1 MRQSWVTITVAMV
14 AVTVFATTA
23 VAVTVFATTASAI
36 DSPQTFTLLEVSLP
50 KNDRPLGDFSFD
62 QPPAPGDQFTTTNAL
77 YRLNGTKRGERVGR
91 AQVMHTFVT
100 GFGPNFSH
108 KATVLFVAQLYLP
121 GGTLLLEGNGQVS
134 PDGPSRITFPV
145 IGGTGI
151 YANAGGYMN
160 FRNLGESTRRLE
172 IHLVP

>member
-1 MRQSWVTITVAMV
+1 MRQSRVTLVVAIV

-23 VAVTVFATTASAI
+23 RAI

-50 KNDRPLGDFSFD
+50 RNDRPLGDFSFD
-62 QPPAPGDQFTTTNAL
+62 RPPAPGDRFATTNAL
-77 YRLNGTKRGERVGR
+77 YRLNGATRGARVGR

-100 GFGPNFSH
+100 GFGRDFSH
-108 KATVLFVAQLYLP
+108 KATLLFVAQLYLP
-121 GGTLLLEGNGQVS
+121 GGTLLLEGYGQVS

-160 FRNLGESTRRLE
+160 FRNVGESARRLE
-172 IHLVP
+172 IHLTP

>member
-1 MRQSWVTITVAMV
+1 MRQSRVTFVVAIV
-14 AVTVFATTA
+14 AVTV
-23 VAVTVFATTASAI
+23 VATTASAI

-62 QPPAPGDQFTTTNAL
+62 RPPAPGDQFTTTNAL
-77 YRLNGTKRGERVGR
+77 YRLNGAKRGARVGR

-100 GFGPNFSH
+100 GFGRNFSH

-121 GGTLLLEGNGQVS
+121 GGTLLLEGYGQVS

-160 FRNLGESTRRLE
+160 FRSVGESARRLE
-172 IHLVP
+172 IHLAP

>member
-1 MRQSWVTITVAMV
+1 MRQSRVTFVVAI
-14 AVTVFATTA
+14 

-50 KNDRPLGDFSFD
+50 KNDRPLGDFSFER
-62 QPPAPGDQFTTTNAL
+62 PPAPGDRFATTNAL
-77 YRLNGTKRGERVGR
+77 YRLSGAKRGARVGR

-100 GFGPNFSH
+100 GFGRNFSH

-121 GGTLLLEGNGQVS
+121 GGTLLLEGYGQVS

-160 FRNLGESTRRLE
+160 FRNVGQSARRLE
-172 IHLVP
+172 IHLTP

>member
-121 GGTLLLEGNGQVS
+121 GERSSSRETGRSVPTGLRGSRS
-134 PDGPSRITFPV
+134 PSS
-145 IGGTGI
+145 
-151 YANAGGYMN
+151 AAQA
-160 FRNLGESTRRLE
+160 STRTRGDT
-172 IHLVP
+172 

>member
-1 MRQSWVTITVAMV
+1 MRQSRVTLVVAIV
-14 AVTVFATTA
+14 AVTV
-23 VAVTVFATTASAI
+23 VPTTASAI

-62 QPPAPGDQFTTTNAL
+62 RPPAPGDRFATTNAL
-77 YRLNGTKRGERVGR
+77 YRLDGAKRGARVGR

-100 GFGPNFSH
+100 GFGRNFSH

-121 GGTLLLEGNGQVS
+121 GGTLLLEGYGQVS

-160 FRNLGESTRRLE
+160 FRSVGESTRRLE

>member
-1 MRQSWVTITVAMV
+1 MRQSRATLAMAMV
-14 AVTVFATTA
+14 AATIFATTA
-23 VAVTVFATTASAI
+23 GAI

-62 QPPAPGDQFTTTNAL
+62 RPPAPGDRFATTNAL

-100 GFGPNFSH
+100 GFGRNFSH

-121 GGTLLLEGNGQVS
+121 GGTLLLEGYGQVS

-160 FRNLGESTRRLE
+160 FRSVGESTRRLE

>member
-1 MRQSWVTITVAMV
+1 MRQSWVTITVAM
-14 AVTVFATTA
+14 

-62 QPPAPGDQFTTTNAL
+62 QPPAPGDRFTTTNAL
-77 YRLNGTKRGERVGR
+77 YRLNGTKQGARVGR

-108 KATVLFVAQLYLP
+108 KATVLFVAQLYIP
-121 GGTLLLEGNGQVS
+121 GGTLLLEGYGQVS
-134 PDGPSRITFPV
+134 ADGPSRITFPV

-151 YANAGGYMN
+151 YANARGYMN
-160 FRNLGESTRRLE
+160 FRTLGESTRRLE

>member
-1 MRQSWVTITVAMV
+1 MITIAMV
-14 AVTVFATTA
+14 ATTVFATTA
-23 VAVTVFATTASAI
+23 IAI
-36 DSPQTFTLLEVSLP
+36 ASPQTFTLIEVSLP

-62 QPPAPGDQFTTTNAL
+62 RPPMPGDRFATTNAL
-77 YRLNGTKRGERVGR
+77 YRANGTKRGARVGR

-100 GFGPNFSH
+100 GFGRNFSH
-108 KATVLFVAQLYLP
+108 NATVLFVAQLYLP
-121 GGTLLLEGNGQVS
+121 GGTLLLEGYGQVS

-151 YANAGGYMN
+151 YANARGSMN